1 MLINNLIRY
10 ISKFAFQKI
19 GLCFEIVFEN
29 NFLSKKKNTF
39 NTLLIEQAI
48 LRINFRYFELF
59 FV

>member
-29 NFLSKKKNTF
+29 NFLSQKNTF
-39 NTLLIEQAI
+39 NKLLIEQAI